1 MTKLLLVIFTGDQ
14 LSQRKEDGLPIAS
27 ILSAGVSAYLDQSDK
42 KCRLRGMKIAK
53 EFSILLGHK
62 IAFEEL
68 KEEKEVEKEKEK
80 EKRLKN
86 DAQVLTIV
94 KKAPVDINLAPR
106 RIFDGDNVSDIAT
119 MCYNDLV
126 DSDSDSD
133 SSGDYD
139 SDSDGEIEGY
149 DIPTPTLK
157 SSVPLTSYLRICL
170 ELLQCSDNDKDAHDK
185 QLSALLSIPK
195 VVRTCPVDAGD
206 VCGPLVRELLRLTNS
221 YNTTDFELLRTD
233 AVHSLVVAYPS
244 LAASVLCRVAE
255 EKDAYSLSVR
265 MFAVS
270 SLGRAA
276 LELSSVPSTSSS
288 GGQKDALTTPANDD
302 ASLGRNASTVIKRK
316 AMLAS
321 GNKKTTY
328 FVNNFAP
335 VGALFFYPIL
345 HLLALESSATDGSSA
360 LLRGVSLTSPIK
372 IKEKKKVAVLDSDES
387 GDGLHSMLP
396 TEALLALAA
405 FNRSCINTV
414 HQRCSA
420 VHVLNIHVSLTF
432 VIHFTNIREEH
443 SFDTTNVITYPAQ
456 HIRNRDNEGSIL
468 FSRVFLSIYETRF
481 LNCPLFLL

>member
-1 MTKLLLVIFTGDQ
+1 
-14 LSQRKEDGLPIAS
+14 
-27 ILSAGVSAYLDQSDK
+27 
-42 KCRLRGMKIAK
+42 MKIAK
-53 EFSILLGHK
+53 EFSLLLGHA

-68 KEEKEVEKEKEK
+68 EEEEKEKEK
-80 EKRLKN
+80 EVEKDEEKRFRSN
-86 DAQVLTIV
+86 VQELTIV
-94 KKAPVDINLAPR
+94 EKGPMTSYLAPPR
-106 RIFDGDNVSDIAT
+106 LFDGDNISDIAT
-119 MCYNDLV
+119 MCYNDLDDGG
-126 DSDSDSD
+126 DSE
-133 SSGDYD
+133 SSSDYD

-149 DIPTPTLK
+149 DIPSPTQK

-170 ELLQCSDNDKDAHDK
+170 EQLQCSDNDKDAHDK

-221 YNTTDFELLRTD
+221 YNTADFEALRTD

-244 LAASVLCRVAE
+244 LAAPVLCRAAE

-270 SLGRAA
+270 SLARAA
-276 LELSSVPSTSSS
+276 LDLSSIPSTSTSQHS
-288 GGQKDALTTPANDD
+288 PSDALTLPADDD
-302 ASLGRNASTVIKRK
+302 ATLGRNASTVIKRK

-321 GNKKTTY
+321 GTKKTTY

-335 VGALFFYPIL
+335 VGALFFYPVL
-345 HLLALESSATDGSSA
+345 HLLAVESGASNGSSA
-360 LLRGVSLTSPIK
+360 SFRGVSLTAPMK
-372 IKEKKKVAVLDSDES
+372 MKEKKNADVIDLDDS

-420 VHVLNIHVSLTF
+420 VHVLTALLITF
-432 VIHFTNIREEH
+432 IVFGNHP
-443 SFDTTNVITYPAQ
+443 FDMTIVITYPQQ
-456 HIRNRDNEGSIL
+456 HIRHRDNEGSIFL
-468 FSRVFLSIYETRF
+468 TRIFLSFCETSFPSSTILR
-481 LNCPLFLL
+481 L